1 MQVLEEE
8 LSKVVEGGGRQMVVE
23 ELSLAYQRV
32 AMGGSSQKETAIEVP
47 HQAPELE
54 ESTRLGR
61 EK

>member
-1 MQVLEEE
+1 
-8 LSKVVEGGGRQMVVE
+8 MVVE